1 MSGKEDNFQDNDY
14 FLRAEMEAL
23 TGNLAGGLYRLR
35 LVEPYQL
42 DEVGEGILKLVGYKE
57 SEIRKG
63 FNEDG
68 WVLIHED
75 DWPRYK
81 KNLTELAQKPDIR
94 KLEYCL
100 VKKDGSPV
108 WVEDTIR
115 SIRMPDGAMWAFG
128 VIQDVYKDRMDLLNF
143 QTMLNAVPAGIV
155 IYEMSADGI
164 MATYFNDTAATML
177 GYTREEYE
185 RRTRKDS
192 FEMVYDADWPGVQ
205 RKLDTLFAKESGTT
219 VQYRAADSGGRL
231 IWLRA
236 DLRVMDRMDGSVRF
250 STVLLNV
257 DEEVRH
263 RDQERLREE
272 RYRIIAEVAAARTFD
287 YDVERDVMVLS
298 ENFGETGQKEQVI
311 TGYLSHLD
319 LGRTAAEPAAQAK
332 FRAAIRKALKSPK
345 SGDYEY
351 QADFDGRGYRW
362 YRIHYVTMADMS
374 GKVYRALGSLDDI
387 QKEKEEV
394 ADLRDAASHDSLTG
408 LLNRKAFDN
417 ACKQVIG
424 EARPKWKGAFFI
436 IDLDD
441 FKGVN
446 DRYGHAV
453 GDDVLRKVADCL
465 QNSFRKHDFVVRM
478 GGDEMAVFMTDIT
491 GPRAVIRK
499 GRAIC
504 QEIGE
509 IHVDGL
515 YSPLSVSVGMALYPD
530 QAGDMEELYEK
541 ADMALYQAK
550 SFGKNQAMLFDGVT
564 TAPHTGDWMNKE
576 WMLDALDI
584 MIYISDTETYEMYYM
599 NKAMMRR
606 YGITSYRGMK
616 CYEILQKHTAPCDF
630 CTNGCLSY
638 DSFYEWAYN
647 NPFFQ
652 CDAILKD
659 KLVTWNG
666 HRAWMEIVREIEK
679 NEEDEDE

>member
-332 FRAAIRKALKSPK
+332 FRAAIHKALKSPK

-351 QADFDGRGYRW
+351 QADFDGRG

-630 CTNGCLSY
+630 CTNGCLDY
-638 DSFYEWAYN
+638 DSFYEWEYN

-666 HRAWMEIVREIEK
+666 HRARMEIVREIEK

>member
-192 FEMVYDADWPGVQ
+192 FEMVYDADWPDVQ
-205 RKLDTLFAKESGTT
+205 RKLDTLFAEESGTA

-236 DLRVMDRMDGSVRF
+236 DLRVMDRIGGNVRF
-250 STVLLNV
+250 SAVLLNV
-257 DEEVRH
+257 NEEVRH
-263 RDQERLREE
+263 REQERLREE

-332 FRAAIRKALKSPK
+332 FRAAIHKALKSPK

-351 QADFDGRGYRW
+351 QADFDGRG

-630 CTNGCLSY
+630 CTNGCLDY
-638 DSFYEWAYN
+638 DSFYEWEYN

-666 HRAWMEIVREIEK
+666 HRARMEIVREIEK